1 MAEFGYKEAGEGHNL
16 SPTPRYP
23 ERDRGAVNYE
33 GKGASNPSR
42 RGPLR
47 FEEGIA
53 TDTDVPSD
61 FTTGVMSGYRTAPGR
76 PNHNAIVWDK
86 PAAETMKARAHV
98 GSASWI
104 DSVDMTG
111 EFMHGVNV
119 NSNASR
125 RFEQVNRGSGL
136 GKRYERLHGAI
147 VSD

>member
-1 MAEFGYKEAGEGHNL
+1 MADMYTESGRTSNL
-16 SPTPRYP
+16 APTPTFP

-33 GKGASNPSR
+33 GKMAANPER

-61 FTTGVMSGYRTAPGR
+61 FQLGAMQGYRTAPGR
-76 PNHNAIVWDK
+76 PNHNLNVFEK
-86 PAAETMKARAHV
+86 PAAETMKQRSHL

-104 DSVDMTG
+104 DSADMTG

-119 NSNASR
+119 DTNSTR
-125 RFEQVNRGSGL
+125 RFEQVNRSG
-136 GKRYERLHGAI
+136 GRYERLHGA
-147 VSD
+147 VVTD

>member
-1 MAEFGYKEAGEGHNL
+1 MAEYREAGRAVNL
-16 SPTPRYP
+16 APTPSFP

-33 GKGASNPSR
+33 GKSASNPSR

-61 FTTGVMSGYRTAPGR
+61 FELGVMQGYRTAPGR
-76 PNHNAIVWDK
+76 NNHNANVFIK
-86 PAAETMKARAHV
+86 SPEETMRARAHV

-104 DSVDMTG
+104 DSADMLG
-111 EFMHGVNV
+111 DFMHGVNV
-119 NSNASR
+119 NSTSAQ
-125 RFEQVNRGSGL
+125 RFEQANRSG
-136 GKRYERLHGAI
+136 GRYERLHGAV